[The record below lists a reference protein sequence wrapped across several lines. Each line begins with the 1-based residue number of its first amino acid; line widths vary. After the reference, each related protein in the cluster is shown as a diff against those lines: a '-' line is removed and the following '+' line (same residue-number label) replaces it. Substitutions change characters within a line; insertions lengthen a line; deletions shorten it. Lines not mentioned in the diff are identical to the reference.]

1 MSGLLI
7 EKNEI
12 EKIQKEFKIL
22 AEKTAAEVTPNQKAN
37 RVKKEELVLEE
48 CEL

>member
-1 MSGLLI
+1 MSLLLI

-22 AEKTAAEVTPNQKAN
+22 AEKTTAITSTQKTN
-37 RVKKEELVLEE
+37 TVKKEELVLEE

>member
-1 MSGLLI
+1 MSLLLI

-22 AEKTAAEVTPNQKAN
+22 AEKTSTPTAKSATI
-37 RVKKEELVLEE
+37 KKEELVLEE

>member
-22 AEKTAAEVTPNQKAN
+22 AEKSTTEITSNHKTN
-37 RVKKEELVLEE
+37 TVKKEELVLEE

>member
-22 AEKTAAEVTPNQKAN
+22 AEKTTVEVTLKPKTNT
-37 RVKKEELVLEE
+37 VKKEELVLEE

>member
-22 AEKTAAEVTPNQKAN
+22 AQKTAPEITSTQKKN
-37 RVKKEELVLEE
+37 TVEKEELVLEE

>member
-22 AEKTAAEVTPNQKAN
+22 AEKTTTEVTSKNTS
-37 RVKKEELVLEE
+37 KKEELVLEE

>member
-1 MSGLLI
+1 MSLLLR

-12 EKIQKEFKIL
+12 EKIQREFKIL
-22 AEKTAAEVTPNQKAN
+22 AEKATTAPAAKSTP
-37 RVKKEELVLEE
+37 VKKEELVLEE

>member
-1 MSGLLI
+1 MSLLFK
-7 EKNEI
+7 KNEI

-22 AEKTAAEVTPNQKAN
+22 AEKTQEVTSTTKKETI
-37 RVKKEELVLEE
+37 KKEELVLEE

>member
-1 MSGLLI
+1 MSLLLI

-22 AEKTAAEVTPNQKAN
+22 AEKTNTSTPKSATI
-37 RVKKEELVLEE
+37 KKEELVLEE

>member
-1 MSGLLI
+1 MSLLLI

-22 AEKTAAEVTPNQKAN
+22 AEKTTAVASTQKTN
-37 RVKKEELVLEE
+37 TITKEELILEE

>member
-7 EKNEI
+7 EKEEI

-22 AEKTAAEVTPNQKAN
+22 AEKTSKPKTTT
-37 RVKKEELVLEE
+37 VKREELILEE

>member
-1 MSGLLI
+1 MSLLLI

-22 AEKTAAEVTPNQKAN
+22 ADKTTTATSAN
-37 RVKKEELVLEE
+37 TAKKEELILEE